1 MDVSYENF
9 EIWYK
14 VKLKNHEKVKQQ
26 QKWQQR
32 RQQHQ
37 SKMSEDLITDPI
49 SQVKYSQ
56 IYFRLHKL
64 LAAKLNVAIKEDHA
78 IFLKDNVRQLH
89 RFEVQN

>member
-14 VKLKNHEKVKQQ
+14 EKLKNHEKVKQQ
-26 QKWQQR
+26 QKRQQR

-37 SKMSEDLITDPI
+37 SKMSEDLIMHPI
-49 SQVKYSQ
+49 FQVKYSQ
-56 IYFRLHKL
+56 IYFRLYKL
-64 LAAKLNVAIKEDHA
+64 LAAKLNIIIKEDHA

-89 RFEVQN
+89 LFEVQN